1 MRVWESAMHPI
12 LFVTTVL
19 SNAGISW
26 GFILNFLYIKSLSR
40 KIQETSV
47 YEARRRRDRGRMW
60 WLLNLTVGVSGK
72 KTDGRLQG

>member
-1 MRVWESAMHPI
+1 MRVWESTMHPI
-12 LFVTTVL
+12 LFVKTVLL

-40 KIQETSV
+40 KTRETGAHK
-47 YEARRRRDRGRMW
+47 ARRRRDRRRW

>member
-1 MRVWESAMHPI
+1 MRVWESTMHPI
-12 LFVTTVL
+12 LFVKIVLL

-26 GFILNFLYIKSLSR
+26 GFILDFLYIKSLSR
-40 KIQETSV
+40 KTRETGV
-47 YEARRRRDRGRMW
+47 HKARRRRDRRRR